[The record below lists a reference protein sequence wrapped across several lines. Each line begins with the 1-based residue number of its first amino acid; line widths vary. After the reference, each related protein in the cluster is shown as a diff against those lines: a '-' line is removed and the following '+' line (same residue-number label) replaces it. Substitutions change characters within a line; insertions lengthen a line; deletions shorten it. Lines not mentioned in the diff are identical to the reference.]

1 MPINQTIKQMH
12 IFDHTLLKIIQVMIS
27 LFAGVLF
34 LQSGLDKVFDFKG
47 NKGYIQSVFANT
59 FLSRVSGLLFIIIT
73 ILEVLAGMASFFGG
87 IFYFI
92 EGQKDFAILGLEL
105 SLLSLFCLFTGQRIA
120 KDYTGA
126 ASLVGYFLL
135 MAFGL
140 FVFALVG

>member
-1 MPINQTIKQMH
+1 MH

-87 IFYFI
+87 IFHFI

-120 KDYTGA
+120 KDYAGA

>member
-1 MPINQTIKQMH
+1 MH
-12 IFDHTLLKIIQVMIS
+12 IFDHTLLKVIQVLIS

-34 LQSGLDKVFDFKG
+34 LQSGFDKVFDFKG

-59 FLSRVSGLLFIIIT
+59 FLSSVSGLLFIVIT
-73 ILEVLAGMASFFGG
+73 ILEVLAGIAAFLGG

-105 SLLSLFCLFTGQRIA
+105 SLLSILCLFTGQRIA
-120 KDYTGA
+120 KDYAGA

-140 FVFALVG
+140 FTFALVG

>member
-1 MPINQTIKQMH
+1 MH
-12 IFDHTLLKIIQVMIS
+12 IFDHTLLKVIQVLIS

-34 LQSGLDKVFDFKG
+34 LQSGFDKVFDFKG

-59 FLSRVSGLLFIIIT
+59 FLSSVSGLLFIVIT
-73 ILEVLAGMASFFGG
+73 ILEVLAGIAAFLGG
-87 IFYFI
+87 IFYFV

-105 SLLSLFCLFTGQRIA
+105 SLLSILCLFTGQRIA
-120 KDYTGA
+120 KDYAGA

-140 FVFALVG
+140 FTFALVG